1 MIAHLLT
8 LWRKELRQQRWALLA
23 VASLYAVLGFGT
35 WVAGQKDGA
44 STSQLSGLST
54 VLRLFVPL
62 LALTQAQVAVVRE
75 YRLKTQL
82 FLEALPLRR
91 WEVPL
96 AKLCWGLLTQS
107 VLAVGLWVGAAL
119 ASGETSER
127 FLLITGTRLFSSVL
141 VCWSVAFGLAT
152 LGRLR
157 WVVYVTLVIGCFLLD
172 QRGVELRR
180 FGPFALLDPLSFP
193 YERASFPVRALLESA
208 GLTAGGLLL
217 GLGLPLFHEG
227 SMAEVLARRASTGEK
242 AGFWIMIAAQLLLT
256 EALDRE
262 QRREV
267 FVFTD
272 SRVVAS
278 ERQNVQIMYGHPDI
292 EARARSLLDVLERV
306 AEGFATEL
314 GVANPPPLRVAHNA
328 SLEGPSPRIASAEV
342 GAGVLLEAN
351 LGAEGFDLAGLSFL
365 AAHETFHRL
374 SEGRA
379 LFEPNHWFADGFA
392 SYWAPPRDPQ
402 ASDGRWLDAL
412 VARRTLPLDERQL
425 AEWEQLSERVG
436 DDAAVSIC
444 FTLVEVLD
452 QRHGRERLLELA
464 RAVLARPTVK
474 NGFDWLFAERADLP
488 ASLQQLTGESW
499 PELVAAYHAQLDAA
513 ALRLAAPL
521 AAIPALRASLAVERT
536 DVGNDIVYQLSGPAP
551 TTTLDCELRH
561 LRLLP
566 YDLVVGN
573 GLLKQPIPWPAGA
586 PSVEGRLRGRY
597 ASGQRAFASVDCQVP
612 GLRRKVRLEVR
623 RLEVP

>member
-1 MIAHLLT
+1 MIRHLLT
-8 LWRKELRQQRWALLA
+8 LWRRELRQQRWVLLG
-23 VASLYAVLGFGT
+23 VAALYAVLGFGA
-35 WVAGQKDGA
+35 VVGGQKDGA
-44 STSQLSGLST
+44 ATTRIADLPLL
-54 VLRLFVPL
+54 LRLFVPL

-82 FLEALPLRR
+82 FLEALPMRR

-107 VLAVGLWVGAAL
+107 LLAVGLWLGVAM

-127 FLLITGTRLFSSVL
+127 FLLITSTRLFSYVL
-141 VCWSVAFGLAT
+141 VCWCVAFGLAT
-152 LGRLR
+152 VGRLR
-157 WVVYVTLVIGCFLLD
+157 WVVYATLLIGCFLLQ

-180 FGPFALLDPLSFP
+180 LGPLALLDPLSFP
-193 YERASFPVRALLESA
+193 YERASFPVPELLQSA
-208 GLTAGGLLL
+208 GLSVGGLLL
-217 GLGLPLFHEG
+217 GLGLPLLHEG

-262 QRREV
+262 QRREP

-278 ERQNVQIMYGHPDI
+278 ERQNVQIMYGHPDL
-292 EARARSLLDVLERV
+292 EPRARSLLDVLERL
-306 AEGFATEL
+306 AEGLATEL
-314 GVANPPPLRVAHNA
+314 AVATPPPLRVAHNA
-328 SLEGPSPRIASAEV
+328 SLEGPSPRTASEEV

-351 LGAEGFDLAGLSFL
+351 LGAQGFDLAGLSFL
-365 AAHETFHRL
+365 AAHETFYRL
-374 SEGRA
+374 SQGRA
-379 LFEPNHWFADGFA
+379 LFEPNHWLTDGFA
-392 SYWAPPRDPQ
+392 SYWAPPHDPQ
-402 ASDGRWLDAL
+402 ASDARWLDAL
-412 VARRTLPLDERQL
+412 VARRTLSLDERQL

-436 DDAAVSIC
+436 DDAAISIG

-464 RAVLARPTVK
+464 RAVLARPTIE
-474 NGFDWLFAERADLP
+474 NGFDWLFAERTDLP

-499 PELVAAYHAQLDAA
+499 PEFVAAYHAQLDAA

-536 DVGNDIVYQLSGPAP
+536 DVGSDIVYQLSGPAP
-551 TTTLDCELRH
+551 TTALDCELRH

-566 YDLVVGN
+566 YDLAVG
-573 GLLKQPIPWPAGA
+573 GGQLSQPIAWPTGA

-597 ASGQRAFASVDCQVP
+597 SSGQRAFASVDCQVP
-612 GLRRKVRLEVR
+612 GLRRKVRLEAR